1 MFIKRDKFKI
11 KIYYCKG
18 YYDDIFVGE
27 MILNS
32 EQFQKISE
40 IVNKTK
46 SKYIFIGITIVT
58 IARKKRLNCRFI
70 LILILKS
77 SWNQV

>member
-1 MFIKRDKFKI
+1 MFIKMDKFKI

-40 IVNKTK
+40 IVNNTNQYNLIWEK
-46 SKYIFIGITIVT
+46 
-58 IARKKRLNCRFI
+58 LN
-70 LILILKS
+70 S
-77 SWNQV
+77 

>member
-1 MFIKRDKFKI
+1 MFVKRDKFKI

-32 EQFQKISE
+32 EQFQKIS
-40 IVNKTK
+40 N
-46 SKYIFIGITIVT
+46 
-58 IARKKRLNCRFI
+58 I
-70 LILILKS
+70 LMATQYSLTWEKLHS
-77 SWNQV
+77 

>member
-1 MFIKRDKFKI
+1 MFINSDKFKI

-40 IVNKTK
+40 IVNNTNQYNLIWEK
-46 SKYIFIGITIVT
+46 
-58 IARKKRLNCRFI
+58 LN
-70 LILILKS
+70 S
-77 SWNQV
+77 

>member
-11 KIYYCKG
+11 KIYYFKG
-18 YYDDIFVGE
+18 YYDNILVGE

-40 IVNKTK
+40 IVNNTTQ
-46 SKYIFIGITIVT
+46 YFLT
-58 IARKKRLNCRFI
+58 RKKI
-70 LILILKS
+70 T
-77 SWNQV
+77 

>member
-32 EQFQKISE
+32 EQFQK
-40 IVNKTK
+40 NKQYFYGY
-46 SKYIFIGITIVT
+46 SI
-58 IARKKRLNCRFI
+58 
-70 LILILKS
+70 
-77 SWNQV
+77 

>member
-1 MFIKRDKFKI
+1 MFIKMDKFKI

-18 YYDDIFVGE
+18 YYNDIFVGE

-40 IVNKTK
+40 IVNNTTQ
-46 SKYIFIGITIVT
+46 YFLT
-58 IARKKRLNCRFI
+58 RKKI
-70 LILILKS
+70 T
-77 SWNQV
+77 

>member
-1 MFIKRDKFKI
+1 MFVKMDKFKI

-18 YYDDIFVGE
+18 YCNDILVGE

-40 IVNKTK
+40 IVNNTTQYFLTREK
-46 SKYIFIGITIVT
+46 
-58 IARKKRLNCRFI
+58 LN
-70 LILILKS
+70 S
-77 SWNQV
+77 

>member
-40 IVNKTK
+40 IVNNTNQYNLIWEKI
-46 SKYIFIGITIVT
+46 KYLDV
-58 IARKKRLNCRFI
+58 KRI
-70 LILILKS
+70 
-77 SWNQV
+77 

>member
-1 MFIKRDKFKI
+1 MFVKRDKFKI
-11 KIYYCKG
+11 KIYYLKG

-40 IVNKTK
+40 IINNTTQ
-46 SKYIFIGITIVT
+46 Y
-58 IARKKRLNCRFI
+58 N
-70 LILILKS
+70 LIWEKIK
-77 SWNQV
+77 

>member
-18 YYDDIFVGE
+18 YYNDILVGE

-32 EQFQKISE
+32 EQFQKISNILMFTQYSLTCE
-40 IVNKTK
+40 K
-46 SKYIFIGITIVT
+46 
-58 IARKKRLNCRFI
+58 LN
-70 LILILKS
+70 S
-77 SWNQV
+77 

>member
-32 EQFQKISE
+32 EQSQKISE
-40 IVNKTK
+40 LVNNTNQ
-46 SKYIFIGITIVT
+46 YNFICE
-58 IARKKRLNCRFI
+58 KLH
-70 LILILKS
+70 S
-77 SWNQV
+77 

>member
-1 MFIKRDKFKI
+1 MFVKRDKFKI
-11 KIYYCKG
+11 KIYCRKG

-40 IVNKTK
+40 IVNNTNQYNLIWEK
-46 SKYIFIGITIVT
+46 
-58 IARKKRLNCRFI
+58 LN
-70 LILILKS
+70 S
-77 SWNQV
+77 

>member
-32 EQFQKISE
+32 EQFQKIS
-40 IVNKTK
+40 N
-46 SKYIFIGITIVT
+46 IFMATQYS
-58 IARKKRLNCRFI
+58 
-70 LILILKS
+70 LIWEKLHS
-77 SWNQV
+77 

>member
-11 KIYYCKG
+11 KIYYRKG
-18 YYDDIFVGE
+18 YYEDIFIGE

-40 IVNKTK
+40 IVKNTNQ
-46 SKYIFIGITIVT
+46 Y
-58 IARKKRLNCRFI
+58 N
-70 LILILKS
+70 LIWEKIK
-77 SWNQV
+77 

>member
-11 KIYYCKG
+11 KIYCRKG

-32 EQFQKISE
+32 EQFQKISNILMATQYSLIWE
-40 IVNKTK
+40 K
-46 SKYIFIGITIVT
+46 
-58 IARKKRLNCRFI
+58 LN
-70 LILILKS
+70 S
-77 SWNQV
+77 

>member
-11 KIYYCKG
+11 KIYYCKE

-40 IVNKTK
+40 LVNNTNQ
-46 SKYIFIGITIVT
+46 Y
-58 IARKKRLNCRFI
+58 N
-70 LILILKS
+70 LIWEKIK
-77 SWNQV
+77 

>member
-32 EQFQKISE
+32 EQFQKIS
-40 IVNKTK
+40 N
-46 SKYIFIGITIVT
+46 IFMATQYS
-58 IARKKRLNCRFI
+58 
-70 LILILKS
+70 LIWEKLDS
-77 SWNQV
+77 